1 MGQGGEGGESWAGV
15 TLSPSA
21 RFMLA
26 CVAVLMLLTVLTV
39 LTVAALPPE
48 QRP

>member
-15 TLSPSA
+15 TLSLSA

-26 CVAVLMLLTVLTV
+26 CVAVRMLLTVLA
-39 LTVAALPPE
+39 VAALPPE

>member
-15 TLSPSA
+15 TLSLSA
-21 RFMLA
+21 WFMLA

-39 LTVAALPPE
+39 AALPPE

>member
-1 MGQGGEGGESWAGV
+1 MGKGGEGGESWAGV

-26 CVAVLMLLTVLTV
+26 CVAVLMLLTVLA
-39 LTVAALPPE
+39 VAALPPE